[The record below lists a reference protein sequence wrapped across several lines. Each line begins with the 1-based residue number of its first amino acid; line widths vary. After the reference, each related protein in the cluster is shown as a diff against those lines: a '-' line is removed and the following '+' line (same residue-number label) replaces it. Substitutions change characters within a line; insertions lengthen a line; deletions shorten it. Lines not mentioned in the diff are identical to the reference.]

1 MVLTAPLERMSLEW
15 TLNFLAFVS
24 LFLVGLVPILISLRV
39 KIPSLK
45 IMSTLLGLFA
55 LTHGF
60 YHLAEAFG
68 IDFLSDVVLEPTS
81 IVFLLAFGLYYSKKG
96 IP

>member
-1 MVLTAPLERMSLEW
+1 MLTAPLERMSLEW
-15 TLNFLAFVS
+15 TLNFLAFAS
-24 LFLVGLVPILISLRV
+24 LFLVGLVPILISFRVRIQSLRV
-39 KIPSLK
+39 MSL
-45 IMSTLLGLFA
+45 LLGLFA

-68 IDFLSDVVLEPTS
+68 IDLLSDVVLEPTS
-81 IVFLLAFGLYYSKKG
+81 VVFLLAFGLYYSKKG